1 VLEEEVLR
9 REGEK
14 KIAQQKKNFW
24 KDTLLHL
31 IKMHFLG
38 KVKSIK
44 KVDFKKWMSYNSIL
58 SQLFLYTTLHIQ
70 KMKVIDVEFL

>member
-1 VLEEEVLR
+1 MLEEEEVLR
-9 REGEK
+9 REGKK
-14 KIAQQKKNFW
+14 KIAQQKKIFW

-44 KVDFKKWMSYNSIL
+44 KVDFKKWMSFNFSIIL
-58 SQLFLYTTLHIQ
+58 SQFLIHNIANY
-70 KMKVIDVEFL
+70 KK

>member
-1 VLEEEVLR
+1 MLEEEVLR
-9 REGEK
+9 IEGKKNCTTK
-14 KIAQQKKNFW
+14 KIFFW